1 MPAGS
6 SSSIIS
12 KVNYGVVLKKVATID
27 VVTETWRHSFVV
39 NLPDVSSRIIQRRGV
54 NCARIATDV
63 RQCTRLKGI
72 VEYLHNITTKAV
84 VRVHNTMRYIRQI
97 APQYVSPF
105 NFTRKRGLLDI
116 RGVILHGLFGVAKV
130 SDVEHVRDTI
140 QTMRRQNIQAI
151 SAWHESIS
159 RLSSFTSATNQRL
172 DTMNAMVQSQ
182 RQTIERL
189 FDDIV
194 NETRDLTQTAN
205 LIAAALNKF
214 EDFVLVLDDLEKFS
228 GGLEALSHGF
238 LSPSLVSPTE
248 LYHTL
253 RTLSDRLRRLDPQLR
268 VLRTRASHYYGS
280 HNFIAARF
288 GNAIIINLQVPISHM
303 SNSLHLYQVH
313 IVPVPLSGGQSH
325 ATFLQNVP
333 KYIAYRPGSEYYM
346 QFENEPK
353 IRTSNLLYLEDTH
366 GLLQADTNQSCILSI
381 INDKKTAVK
390 DQCLTTFNHIC
401 LSLIDLM
408 FCLLTSVTLKLN
420 APLAL
425 SKTLLAA
432 PPAE

>member
-1 MPAGS
+1 M
-6 SSSIIS
+6 
-12 KVNYGVVLKKVATID
+12 
-27 VVTETWRHSFVV
+27 
-39 NLPDVSSRIIQRRGV
+39 
-54 NCARIATDV
+54 
-63 RQCTRLKGI
+63 
-72 VEYLHNITTKAV
+72 
-84 VRVHNTMRYIRQI
+84 
-97 APQYVSPF
+97 SPC

-116 RGVILHGLFGVAKV
+116 GKVILHGLFGVAQD

-140 QTMRRQNIQAI
+140 QCMRRQNIQTI
-151 SAWHESIS
+151 SAWHESVA
-159 RLSSFTSATNQRL
+159 RLSSFASAINQRL
-172 DTMNAMVQSQ
+172 GTMNAMVQSQ

-189 FDDIV
+189 FDDIG

-214 EDFVLVLDDLEKFS
+214 EDFVLVLDDLQKFS

-248 LYHTL
+248 LYHIL
-253 RTLSDRLRRLDPQLR
+253 RTLSGRLRRLDPKLR
-268 VLRTRASHYYGS
+268 VLRTCASHYYGS

-313 IVPVPLSGGQSH
+313 IEPVPLSGGQSH

-333 KYIAYRPGSEYYM
+333 KYMYIAYRPGSEDYM

-366 GLLQADTNQSCILSI
+366 GLLKAHKSILCF
-381 INDKKTAVK
+381 VYY
-390 DQCLTTFNHIC
+390 Q
-401 LSLIDLM
+401 
-408 FCLLTSVTLKLN
+408 
-420 APLAL
+420 
-425 SKTLLAA
+425 
-432 PPAE
+432 